1 MKNKPPYMVK
11 VGDFLLSR
19 FSQIQ
24 TILEINDT
32 EESISFYTG
41 MSKIGPASNDPTRSV
56 VDVRREYIYL
66 KKEDRWIFTGHDIP
80 KRWCNIDSPIFYRE
94 ITKQMDREVQ
104 VNKLLE

>member
-1 MKNKPPYMVK
+1 MVK
-11 VGDFLLSR
+11 VGDSLLSR

-41 MSKIGPASNDPTRSV
+41 MSKIGPTSNDPTRSV

-66 KKEDRWIFTGHDIP
+66 KKEDRWIFTGHDITP
-80 KRWCNIDSPIFYRE
+80 PLYQTRNPEFIDSPIFYRE